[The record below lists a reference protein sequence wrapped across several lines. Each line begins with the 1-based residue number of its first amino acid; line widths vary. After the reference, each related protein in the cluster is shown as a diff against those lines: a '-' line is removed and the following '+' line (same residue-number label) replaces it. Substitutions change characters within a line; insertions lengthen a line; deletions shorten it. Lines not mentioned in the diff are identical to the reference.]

1 MALSA
6 RDFWDRISPR
16 ERKLVVFL
24 VIAVPI
30 ALAIWLGL
38 SIRDGLISM
47 DDRNERTR
55 EALTRVA
62 KMKAAGG
69 VVEEA
74 GVKIPDT
81 AIPLETYVSKAA
93 EKTGVKFKGPI
104 DSRPKVTKNGFVT
117 TTVSCAL
124 DDISTDQLKAFL
136 QEIETGEKVVA
147 VTHIDVKREWK
158 DKKKIDA
165 TFEISTYSN
174 AEKKKEEG
182 GGSAEAPDAKD
193 AKDTKDKKGS

>member
-24 VIAVPI
+24 AVVVPLG
-30 ALAIWLGL
+30 LAIWLGL
-38 SIRDGLISM
+38 SIRDGLIVM
-47 DDRNERTR
+47 DERNERTR
-55 EALTRVA
+55 DAISRVA

-69 VVEEA
+69 VQEEP

-81 AIPLETYVSKAA
+81 AIPLETYVTKAA
-93 EKTGVKFKGPI
+93 EKGGLKFKGPI

-136 QEIETGEKVVA
+136 QEIESGVLIVA
-147 VTHIDVKREWK
+147 VTHIDVKRDFK
-158 DKKKIDA
+158 DKKKVDA
-165 TFEISTYSN
+165 SFEISTYSN
-174 AEKKKEEG
+174 AEKVKKDGEG
-182 GGSAEAPDAKD
+182 GGTEAPDAKD
-193 AKDTKDKKGS
+193 SKDKKGS

>member
-24 VIAVPI
+24 VVVVPLG
-30 ALAIWLGL
+30 LAIWLGL
-38 SIRDGLISM
+38 SIRDGLIAM

-55 EALTRVA
+55 DAISRVA

-69 VVEEA
+69 VQEDP
-74 GVKIPDT
+74 GGKLPDT
-81 AIPLETYVSKAA
+81 ASPLETYVSKAA
-93 EKTGVKFKGPI
+93 EKGGLKFKGPI
-104 DSRPKVTKNGFVT
+104 DSRPKITKNGFVT

-124 DDISTDQLKAFL
+124 DDITTDQLKAFL
-136 QEIETGEKVVA
+136 QEIESGALIVA

-165 TFEISTYSN
+165 SFEISTYSN
-174 AEKKKEEG
+174 AEKVKQDG
-182 GGSAEAPDAKD
+182 GGAGSAEADDPKA
-193 AKDTKDKKGS
+193 KKGS